1 MIEYIDV
8 FLDLGQKAE
17 DPGALYYCLVTLKTT
32 ENYMNEEQW
41 KIYQL
46 LQERYDVQKKD
57 AQKGRYR

>member
-1 MIEYIDV
+1 MLEYIEA

-17 DPGALYYCLVTLKTT
+17 DPGMLYQCLIALKTT

-46 LQERYDVQKKD
+46 LQEQYDVKKKE
-57 AQKGRYR
+57 AQKGKYR